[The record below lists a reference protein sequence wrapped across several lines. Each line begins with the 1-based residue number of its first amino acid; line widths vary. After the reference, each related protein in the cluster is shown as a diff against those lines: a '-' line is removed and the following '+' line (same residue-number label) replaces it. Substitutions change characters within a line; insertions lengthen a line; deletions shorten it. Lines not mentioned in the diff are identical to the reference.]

1 MTDFNSEEFV
11 SSLKRREHR
20 SVSRLISEYQSFLIK
35 GALSHKLSA
44 EQAEDV
50 VAETWGTFFEKV
62 DNFEGRSQIKT
73 YLFGIMYNKVRELKR
88 QQKRY
93 VDAEDPQDLLGANFN
108 DQGFWAYTPAE
119 PDAFIQA
126 TELQSSLDICLEA
139 LNDNQKRAFYLKE
152 IVGESTTDICDSIGI
167 TLSNFK
173 VTLHRARNQIRRC
186 IEGKHA

>member
-1 MTDFNSEEFV
+1 MNFDSEGFI
-11 SSLKRREHR
+11 SSLKRREHK
-20 SVSRLISEYQSFLIK
+20 SVSELISEYQSFLIK
-35 GALSHKLSA
+35 GALSHKLSM

-62 DNFEGRSQIKT
+62 ENFEGRSKIKT
-73 YLFGIMYNKVRELKR
+73 YLFGIMYNKVRETKR
-88 QQKRY
+88 QQNRF
-93 VDAEDPQDLLGANFN
+93 VDIEDPQDLLGANF
-108 DQGFWAYTPAE
+108 DEKGFWAYTPAE

-126 TELQSSLDICLEA
+126 TELKSNLDICLEA
-139 LNDNQKRAFYLKE
+139 LNDNQKRAFYMKE
-152 IVGESTTDICDSIGI
+152 IQGESTSEICESIGI